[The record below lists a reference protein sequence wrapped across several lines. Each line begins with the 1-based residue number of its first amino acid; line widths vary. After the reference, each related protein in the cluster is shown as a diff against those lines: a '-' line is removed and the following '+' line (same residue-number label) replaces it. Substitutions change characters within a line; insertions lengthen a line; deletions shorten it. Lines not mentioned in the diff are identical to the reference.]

1 MSQQSQLQAQPEAA
15 LNKAYSLAKSAQ
27 TAVANKDYGKA
38 IEKHKEAASQL
49 IQAKKLSSNTSVQRA
64 LDTMYVHH
72 LGESRKLEGLE
83 NSRLSRIARIDE
95 EEAEEMDYEKQQNQQ
110 QNQQQ
115 QQQHEKQQQIQ
126 PQQNQHNLDI
136 TDPSSVSRYDLD
148 FAQIIDRFV
157 NLAIS
162 MNNQQEFE
170 FDPSLPSETEDLQ
183 QTISRL
189 KVHVKTLER
198 NAQMRSTSLQSLGTK
213 LRTELTE
220 HNEATTRDLRA
231 ENAQLRAENDKLN
244 AQMTKMKSKWDSLV
258 QNALN
263 KRKERG

>member
-1 MSQQSQLQAQPEAA
+1 MSQPQAHPEAA

-49 IQAKKLSSNTSVQRA
+49 LQAKKLSANSSVQRA

-95 EEAEEMDYEKQQNQQ
+95 EEAEEMEQ

-115 QQQHEKQQQIQ
+115 QGQIQNQQQDHH
-126 PQQNQHNLDI
+126 QQTLE
-136 TDPSSVSRYDLD
+136 TDSGVSRADLD

-170 FDPSLPSETEDLQ
+170 FDPSLPSEPEDLQ

-213 LRTELTE
+213 LRSELTD

>member
-1 MSQQSQLQAQPEAA
+1 MSHPQPQPEAA

-49 IQAKKLSSNTSVQRA
+49 LQAKKLSTNASVQRA
-64 LDTMYVHH
+64 LDTMYAHH
-72 LGESRKLEGLE
+72 IGESSKLEGLE

-95 EEAEEMDYEKQQNQQ
+95 EEAEELEQQQN

-115 QQQHEKQQQIQ
+115 QQQQQQHLRQ
-126 PQQNQHNLDI
+126 SPDSGD
-136 TDPSSVSRYDLD
+136 TSGVSRADLD

-157 NLAIS
+157 NLSIS

-170 FDPSLPSETEDLQ
+170 FDPSLSSETEDLQ

-189 KVHVKTLER
+189 KVHVKALER

-220 HNEATTRDLRA
+220 HNETTTRDLRA
-231 ENAQLRAENDKLN
+231 ENAQLRAENEKLN

>member
-1 MSQQSQLQAQPEAA
+1 MSQPEAA
-15 LNKAYSLAKSAQ
+15 LNKAYSLAKAAQ

-49 IQAKKLSSNTSVQRA
+49 LHAKKLSTNGSVQRA
-64 LDTMYVHH
+64 LDTMYAHH
-72 LGESRKLEGLE
+72 VGESQKLEGLE

-95 EEAEEMDYEKQQNQQ
+95 EEAEE
-110 QNQQQ
+110 
-115 QQQHEKQQQIQ
+115 
-126 PQQNQHNLDI
+126 LD
-136 TDPSSVSRYDLD
+136 PEPVSRADMD

-157 NLAIS
+157 NLSIS

-170 FDPSLPSETEDLQ
+170 FDTQVEEREE

-189 KVHVKTLER
+189 KVHVKALER
-198 NAQMRSTSLQSLGTK
+198 NAQMRSTSLQQLGNK
-213 LRTELTE
+213 LRSDLTE
-220 HNEATTRDLRA
+220 HNEESTRDLRA
-231 ENAQLRAENDKLN
+231 ENAKLKAENEKLN
-244 AQMTKMKSKWDSLV
+244 AQMAKMKSKWDSLV

>member
-1 MSQQSQLQAQPEAA
+1 MSQPEAA

-49 IQAKKLSSNTSVQRA
+49 LQAKKLSSNASVQRA
-64 LDTMYVHH
+64 LDTMYAHH
-72 LGESRKLEGLE
+72 LGESSKLEGLE

-95 EEAEEMDYEKQQNQQ
+95 EEAEELE
-110 QNQQQ
+110 QQQ
-115 QQQHEKQQQIQ
+115 QQQPALVTGE
-126 PQQNQHNLDI
+126 
-136 TDPSSVSRYDLD
+136 VSRADMD

-157 NLAIS
+157 NLSIS

-170 FDPSLPSETEDLQ
+170 FDAPMSETEDLQ
-183 QTISRL
+183 QTVSRL
-189 KVHVKTLER
+189 KVHVKALER

-220 HNEATTRDLRA
+220 HNEATMRDLRA
-231 ENAQLRAENDKLN
+231 ENAQLRAENEKLN